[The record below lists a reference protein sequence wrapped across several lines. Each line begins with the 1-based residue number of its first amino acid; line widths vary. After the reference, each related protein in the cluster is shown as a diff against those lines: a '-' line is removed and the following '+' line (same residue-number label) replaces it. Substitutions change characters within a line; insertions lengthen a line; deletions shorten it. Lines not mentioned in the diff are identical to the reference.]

1 MYSIVCV
8 VCDVNIFMGV
18 VGNIFRFEWMM
29 KICWVIFR
37 VRKFDVFILVMNGY
51 FLLLVIRDDYIVG
64 YVVNYV
70 ERV

>member
-18 VGNIFRFEWMM
+18 VDNIFRFEWMM

-37 VRKFDVFILVMNGY
+37 VRKFEVFIFVMNGY
-51 FLLLVIRDDYIVG
+51 FLLLVIGDDYIVG

>member
-1 MYSIVCV
+1 MYSVVCV

-18 VGNIFRFEWMM
+18 VGNIFRFEWLM

-37 VRKFDVFILVMNGY
+37 VRKFDGFILVMNGY

>member
-1 MYSIVCV
+1 MYSVVCV

-18 VGNIFRFEWMM
+18 VGNIFRFEWLM

-37 VRKFDVFILVMNGY
+37 VRKFDFFILVMNGY